1 MHKKHLSTAPLL
13 AVCAF
18 LALLVFVPASQAASV
33 TPTVVAGNP
42 DCASLALGYTTLTKF
57 DPPNDGTEAGITL
70 DRLDEHFFNWTS
82 TVAIDA
88 VIVKGGPNANVY
100 RYPLDTFHDEGLSA
114 PDNGGQPYG
123 LSHVEFCTDNQNE
136 PRLPAI
142 DVEKVAVATPIPA
155 GDVAQFTIKVT
166 NTGNVDLTAYV
177 FTDPRCDG
185 GNATQTGGDTDSTF
199 GVGEVRTYSC
209 SVDTGET
216 DTAAVVNTACAEGMD
231 GGTEVEDCASATVT
245 LTPKTPTTPGTPGGT
260 TPGGTTPGGTTPG
273 GTPGGGT
280 LPDTIASGQASLRGP
295 SGCVKQA
302 FRARVTGRSL
312 ASVTFFVDGKQV
324 KRFTGARDVY
334 SIKVNPLKYGLGRH
348 ASWLASRS
356 CRAAGRSRARCR
368 LTFRRCARGAVAPRF
383 TG

>member
-1 MHKKHLSTAPLL
+1 MHKKRLSIAPLL

-18 LALLVFVPASQAASV
+18 LALLVFAPAGQAASV
-33 TPTVVAGNP
+33 TPSFVAGNP
-42 DCASLALGYTTLTKF
+42 DCASLALGYTTITKF
-57 DPPNDGTEAGITL
+57 DPPNDGTKAGITL
-70 DRLDEHFFNWTS
+70 DRLDEHFLNWTS

-100 RYPLDTFHDEGLSA
+100 AYPLDTFHDEGLSA

-155 GDVAQFTIKVT
+155 GDVARFTIKVT

-209 SVDTGET
+209 SVDTAET

-245 LTPKTPTTPGTPGGT
+245 LTPKTPGGTTPGGT

-280 LPDTIASGQASLRGP
+280 LPETIASGRASLRGP

-312 ASVTFFVDGKQV
+312 ASVTFLVDGKQV

-334 SIKVNPLKYGLGRH
+334 SIRVNPLKYGLGRH
-348 ASWLASRS
+348 RVV
-356 CRAAGRSRARCR
+356 ARVTFVSGSGTQARTLR